1 MWCTKG
7 LSGPRSHNV
16 EDHRVILTRFL
27 AELER
32 EVAVVAST
40 MDLLGW
46 LRKHLEAADT
56 DLLREMV
63 LGFVQALMSAEADV
77 LCGAP
82 LGERSGDRVN
92 RRNGYRPRR
101 LDTRVGTMELAIPKL
116 RQGSYFPDW
125 LLEPRRRAERAL
137 VAVVAECY
145 VRGVSTRRVEGLV
158 ETLGIQSLSK
168 SQVSELARS
177 LDGEVAAFRT
187 RPLDAGGYPYVWLDA
202 LAVKCREH
210 GRIVNI
216 AAVVATGVNAE
227 GHREIL
233 GVDVLTTEDGAGWTA
248 FLRDLVARGLGG
260 VQLVVSDAHA
270 GLREA
275 VAAVLPGASWQRC
288 RTHFIRNLLTR
299 VPKSA
304 QGLVATLVRSVF
316 AQPDAASTLAQHAR
330 VVEQLQER
338 FPAAADL
345 LADAAGDLLAFT
357 AFPKEH
363 WRQIWSNNPQERL
376 NKELRRRTDVVGIFP
391 NRDAVVRL
399 VGAVLAEQ
407 HDEWAVAR
415 RYMSAESL
423 AKSRVRV
430 IDGQD
435 QPDPEEVRELPAAG

>member
-1 MWCTKG
+1 
-7 LSGPRSHNV
+7 
-16 EDHRVILTRFL
+16 
-27 AELER
+27 
-32 EVAVVAST
+32 
-40 MDLLGW
+40 
-46 LRKHLEAADT
+46 
-56 DLLREMV
+56 
-63 LGFVQALMSAEADV
+63 
-77 LCGAP
+77 
-82 LGERSGDRVN
+82 
-92 RRNGYRPRR
+92 
-101 LDTRVGTMELAIPKL
+101 
-116 RQGSYFPDW
+116 
-125 LLEPRRRAERAL
+125 
-137 VAVVAECY
+137 
-145 VRGVSTRRVEGLV
+145 
-158 ETLGIQSLSK
+158 
-168 SQVSELARS
+168 
-177 LDGEVAAFRT
+177 
-187 RPLDAGGYPYVWLDA
+187 
-202 LAVKCREH
+202 
-210 GRIVNI
+210 
-216 AAVVATGVNAE
+216 
-227 GHREIL
+227 
-233 GVDVLTTEDGAGWTA
+233 VDVLTTEDGAGWTA
-248 FLRDLVARGLGG
+248 FLRDLVARGLSG
-260 VQLVVSDAHA
+260 VQLVVLDAHA

-345 LADAAGDLLAFT
+345 LADAADQLLAFT

-423 AKSRVRV
+423 AKTRVRV
-430 IDGQD
+430 IDGHD
-435 QPDPEEVRELPAAG
+435 QPDLEEVKQLPAAG